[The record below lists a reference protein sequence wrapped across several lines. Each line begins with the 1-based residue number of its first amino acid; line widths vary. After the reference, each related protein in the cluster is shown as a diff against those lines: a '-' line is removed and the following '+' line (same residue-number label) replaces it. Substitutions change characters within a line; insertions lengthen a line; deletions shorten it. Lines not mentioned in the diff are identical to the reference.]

1 MEMRKW
7 LVLICILILAG
18 ALGGCEPSVLPAGD
32 GQPAAAAPSSPA
44 EVSSDQQ
51 APKLFLVE
59 PEYDAG
65 KARPGDVVKHTF
77 VVQNR
82 GLGQLNIEKVKGS

>member
-1 MEMRKW
+1 MRKW
-7 LVLICILILAG
+7 LVLTCVLVLVG
-18 ALGGCEPSVLPAGD
+18 ALGGCQPSGQPAD
-32 GQPAAAAPSSPA
+32 DDKPAAPPPSSPAAAA
-44 EVSSDQQ
+44 SDQQ
-51 APKLFLVE
+51 APKIFLVE

-65 KARPGDVVKHTF
+65 KVKQGDVVKHTF

>member
-1 MEMRKW
+1 MTKP
-7 LVLICILILAG
+7 LVLISILILAG
-18 ALGGCEPSVLPAGD
+18 MLGGCEPSLQPGGE
-32 GQPAAAAPSSPA
+32 GQPAAAALSPSA

-65 KARPGDVVKHTF
+65 KVRKGDVVKHTF